1 MTKMKEDLS
10 SKLQE
15 IQTFNEKLTE
25 ELALEKSSNQFLK
38 TELEKANYSINEN
51 ENFLTQLSN
60 ELNSYFEQNNSL
72 QTKIAQMENDYSDL

>member
-51 ENFLTQLSN
+51 ENFLTQLSD

-72 QTKIAQMENDYSDL
+72 QTQIAQMENDYSDL